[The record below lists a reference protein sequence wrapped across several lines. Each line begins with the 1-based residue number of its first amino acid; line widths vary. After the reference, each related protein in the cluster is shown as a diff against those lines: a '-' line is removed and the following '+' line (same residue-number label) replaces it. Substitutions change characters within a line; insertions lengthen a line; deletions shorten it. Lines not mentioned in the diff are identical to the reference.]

1 MAMTTTATEGQAMI
15 RSFLEHEH
23 DELSTGLNQLHEL
36 AEQLSRLSVERALH
50 RISTAIEWLE
60 GTVTPHMTWEE
71 RWLFPQIDDR
81 ARTPW
86 ATRLVRFDHLQITEQ
101 IHRLRVHR
109 VHLEHGPTSEA
120 IVEVRCDLYALEALL
135 RSCLEREER
144 VLLPLLEG
152 DDPRWAARS
161 AS

>member
-23 DELSTGLNQLHEL
+23 DELATGLNQLHEL
-36 AEQLSRLSVERALH
+36 AEQLSLLSVERLLH
-50 RISTAIEWLE
+50 RISTTIEWLE

-86 ATRLVRFDHLQITEQ
+86 ATRLVRFDHHQITEQ
-101 IHRLRVHR
+101 IHRLRAHR
-109 VHLEHGPTSEA
+109 VHLEHGPSSEA
-120 IVEVRCDLYALEALL
+120 IVEVRCDLYAIETLL
-135 RSCLEREER
+135 RACLEREER
-144 VLLPLLEG
+144 VLLPLFER
-152 DDPRWAARS
+152 DDQRGTAE
-161 AS
+161 

>member
-23 DELSTGLNQLHEL
+23 GELTIGLNQLHEL
-36 AEQLSRLSVERALH
+36 AEQLSSLSVDRLLR
-50 RISTAIEWLE
+50 RISTTVEWLE
-60 GTVTPHMTWEE
+60 GTVAPHMTWEE

-86 ATRLVRFDHLQITEQ
+86 ATRLVRFDHQQIVEQ
-101 IHRLRVHR
+101 IHRLRAHR

-120 IVEVRCDLYALEALL
+120 IVEVRGDLYALEALL
-135 RSCLEREER
+135 RACLEREER
-144 VLLPLLEG
+144 VLLPLFES
-152 DDPRWAARS
+152 DDRPWTAGWAE
-161 AS
+161 

>member
-1 MAMTTTATEGQAMI
+1 MTTTATEGQAMI

-23 DELSTGLNQLHEL
+23 DELATGLNQLHEL
-36 AEQLSRLSVERALH
+36 AEQLSMLSVERLLQ
-50 RISTAIEWLE
+50 RISTTIEWLE
-60 GTVTPHMTWEE
+60 GTVAPHMTWEE

-81 ARTPW
+81 ASTPW
-86 ATRLVRFDHLQITEQ
+86 ATRLVRFDHGQITEQ

-109 VHLEHGPTSEA
+109 VHLEHGPSSEA

-161 AS
+161 VS

>member
-1 MAMTTTATEGQAMI
+1 MTTTATEGQAMI

-23 DELSTGLNQLHEL
+23 DELATGLNQLHEL
-36 AEQLSRLSVERALH
+36 AEQLSLLSVERLH
-50 RISTAIEWLE
+50 GRISTTLEWLE
-60 GTVTPHMTWEE
+60 GTVAPHMTWEE

-86 ATRLVRFDHLQITEQ
+86 ATRIVRFDHHQITEQ
-101 IHRLRVHR
+101 IQHLRAHR
-109 VHLEHGPTSEA
+109 VHLEHGPSGEA
-120 IVEVRCDLYALEALL
+120 IAEVRCDLYALEALL

-152 DDPRWAARS
+152 DDLRWTVDWTS
-161 AS
+161 